1 MKPTILLLALSFLCP
16 LLHADD
22 SLKRLKAEYDR
33 RKSAAVKTVD
43 DWYAT
48 ELAKIRSAADAL
60 GGDRAKGDA
69 ALQAAWATRLGGKTW
84 LWAAKERPTIT
95 SPMTFN
101 ADGSGSHRHFKFR
114 WEALNDT
121 TVILYKMEGDKPG
134 PQASYKLNASGD
146 SLAGRDLVGN
156 KVDVVIRLDSK

>member
-1 MKPTILLLALSFLCP
+1 MKRILILLLASQCLGL
-16 LLHADD
+16 ADD
-22 SLKRLKAEYDR
+22 KLTQLKAEYER

-48 ELAKIRSAADAL
+48 ELARIKADADAL

-69 ALQAAWATRLGGKTW
+69 ALRAEWMLRLGGKTW

-101 ADGSGSHRHFKFR
+101 ADGSGNHRHFKFR
-114 WEALNDT
+114 WEPMNDT

-134 PQASYKLNASGD
+134 PQAAYKINATNNSLSGK
-146 SLAGRDLVGN
+146 DLVGN
-156 KVDVVIRLDSK
+156 KVDVVIRLEK